1 MHLSKRVQGT
11 LIKGHQVASGKS
23 SISPYPAGTIALQKP
38 FFEKLGLDLSKMFD
52 GTLNIQ
58 LNAKGFSIVKPDWQ
72 FEQLQWIDG
81 FNSETF
87 SFVAVE
93 LEYANVRYPAWV
105 YYPHPE
111 TKTKHFQAQNLVEIL
126 APKIDGLT
134 YGDEVTLCYSNT
146 NLLIN
151 PNPGL
156 GLIT

>member
-23 SISPYPAGTIALQKP
+23 STSPYPAGTIALQKP

-58 LNAKGFSIVKPDWQ
+58 LNAEGFSIVKPHWQ

-81 FNSETF
+81 CNAETF

-111 TKTKHFQAQNLVEIL
+111 TKTQHFQAKNLIEIL
-126 APKIDGLT
+126 APKINGIQ
-134 YGDEVTLCYSNT
+134 YCDEIALHYST
-146 NLLIN
+146 SSLLIK
-151 PNPGL
+151 
-156 GLIT
+156 